1 MGTSIQ
7 DSHLAESIGYS
18 GGRRRGH
25 NEGWNAAAA
34 QANAVIG
41 QQDAEILRLRLELEK
56 ANGTIDRLD
65 ARVEVLM
72 NQISESQQAGSML
85 RGQGLE
91 LKAENEKL
99 KKLVLG
105 LTAVARPAIV
115 AVSRLP
121 FSERIKYCDSYISE
135 AMTLLDIKQIEMPA
149 KLPHNLGSVVNQVP
163 MCRELFYRTVH
174 EERAL
179 KAQQNNIEEAHA

>member
-34 QANAVIG
+34 QANAVIS

-105 LTAVARPAIV
+105 LTAVARPALTAV
-115 AVSRLP
+115 ARLP
-121 FSERIKYCDSYISE
+121 YAQRRDYVDQYIDE
-135 AMTLLDIKQIEMPA
+135 AMALLGIKFESA
-149 KLPHNLGSVVNQVP
+149 EKFPHNLGSVVNHVP
-163 MCRELFYRTVH
+163 LSRELFYRTVH
-174 EERAL
+174 EGRAL
-179 KAQQNNIEEAHA
+179 KAQQNNIEEANA